1 MEEDPEARG
10 WREGHRDR
18 GYFLEEDSE
27 AQGRREGHRDR
38 GCFMEEDPEARDRRE
53 GHRDRGCFLEEDP
66 EANVWVGTGE
76 ECFREAPF
84 FFCFFTCLNLNE
96 HFPTC

>member
-18 GYFLEEDSE
+18 G
-27 AQGRREGHRDR
+27 
-38 GCFMEEDPEARDRRE
+38 
-53 GHRDRGCFLEEDP
+53 CFLEEDP
-66 EANVWVGTGE
+66 EARGWRESHRDSVCFLEEYPEANVWVGMGE
-76 ECFREAPF
+76 ECFREAHCF
-84 FFCFFTCLNLNE
+84 LFFCFFTCLNLND